1 MATLILHP
9 GKEKSVLRR
18 HPWLFS
24 GAVAQLDGRARPGDT
39 VDVVSHEGRPLGRA
53 AWSPASQIRARIW
66 SFDAAESID
75 HAFFKRRVAASV
87 ARRNALPEL
96 AGQQGLRL
104 IHAES
109 DGLPGVIA
117 DRYGDTVVLQLTT
130 AGADKWRGAIAD
142 SLLKATGCARIYER
156 SDVEVRK
163 LEGLEAV
170 TGWLRNTPLPPGG
183 GGAGGEGEPLV
194 IVENGIR
201 MAVDIVGGHKTGF
214 YLDQRENRRRVA
226 ELARGRRVLNCFCYT
241 AGFSLQAL
249 AGGAREVVS
258 VDSSGPALATA
269 QRNLALNPQL
279 DAARAIWREAD
290 VFAELRSLRAA
301 GERFDLVIL
310 DPPKFANTAAH
321 AERAARAYK
330 DINLLGLQL
339 LAAGGLLMTYSC
351 SGGIGAELFARILA
365 GAALDAGR
373 STKMRRAS
381 CSTCTAPPTIRWT
394 WLSPRATTSRACCC
408 RWIEKLCL
416 RPRRRRYPL
425 RTAPA
430 LRRYFFFASS

>member
-1 MATLILHP
+1 MAILILHP

-53 AWSPASQIRARIW
+53 AWSPASQIRARMW
-66 SFDAAESID
+66 SFAVDETID

-87 ARRNALPEL
+87 ARRDALPEL

-117 DRYGDTVVLQLTT
+117 DRYGDTVVVQLTT
-130 AGADKWRGAIAD
+130 AGADKWRAAIAD
-142 SLLKATGCARIYER
+142 SLQKATGCARIYER
-156 SDVEVRK
+156 SDVEVRS
-163 LEGLEAV
+163 LEGLESV
-170 TGWLRNTPLPPGG
+170 TGWLH
-183 GGAGGEGEPLV
+183 GAAPEGDIV
-194 IVENGIR
+194 IAENGVR

-226 ELARGRRVLNCFCYT
+226 ELARDRRVLNCFCYT

-279 DAARAIWREAD
+279 ESARAIWREAD
-290 VFAELRSLRAA
+290 VFAELRSQRAA
-301 GERFDLVIL
+301 GERYNLVIL

-330 DINLLGLQL
+330 DINLHAMQL
-339 LAAGGLLMTYSC
+339 LAPGGLLMTYSC
-351 SGGIGAELFARILA
+351 SGGVGADLFQKIIA

-373 STKMRRAS
+373 
-381 CSTCTAPPTIRWT
+381 TARVVQHLHGAADHPVDLAFPEGEY
-394 WLSPRATTSRACCC
+394 L
-408 RWIEKLCL
+408 KGLL
-416 RPRRRRYPL
+416 L
-425 RTAPA
+425 QVD
-430 LRRYFFFASS
+430 

>member
-9 GKEKSVLRR
+9 GKEKSALRR

-142 SLLKATGCARIYER
+142 SLLRATGCARIYER

-170 TGWLRNTPLPPGG
+170 TGWLRNAPLPPGG

-194 IVENGIR
+194 IDENGVR

-339 LAAGGLLMTYSC
+339 LAPGGLLMTYSC

-365 GAALDAGR
+365 GAALDAGG
-373 STKMRRAS
+373 STKMSARIVQHLHGA
-381 CSTCTAPPTIRWT
+381 ADHPVDLAFPEGEY
-394 WLSPRATTSRACCC
+394 L
-408 RWIEKLCL
+408 KGLL
-416 RPRRRRYPL
+416 L
-425 RTAPA
+425 QVD
-430 LRRYFFFASS
+430 

>member
-1 MATLILHP
+1 MAILTLHP

-24 GAVAQLDGRARPGDT
+24 GAIARLDGRARPGDT
-39 VDVVSHEGRPLGRA
+39 VDVVSHAGRPLASA

-66 SFDAAESID
+66 SFAAEETID
-75 HAFFKRRVAASV
+75 HAFFKRRVAAAV
-87 ARRNALPEL
+87 ARRAALPEL

-109 DGLPGVIA
+109 DGLPGVVA
-117 DRYGDTVVLQLTT
+117 DRYGDTVVLQLST

-142 SLLKATGCARIYER
+142 SLLKTTGCARIYER

-170 TGWLRNTPLPPGG
+170 TGWLHGTAP
-183 GGAGGEGEPLV
+183 EGDIV
-194 IVENGIR
+194 IDENGVR

-214 YLDQRENRRRVA
+214 YLDQRHNRRRVA
-226 ELARGRRVLNCFCYT
+226 ELARDRRVLNCFCYT

-258 VDSSGPALATA
+258 VDSSGPALAIA
-269 QRNLALNPQL
+269 RHNLALNPQL
-279 DAARAIWREAD
+279 EAARAVWREAD

-301 GERFDLVIL
+301 GEHYDLVIL

-339 LAAGGLLMTYSC
+339 LAPGGLLMTYSC
-351 SGGIGAELFARILA
+351 SGGVDAELFRRIVA
-365 GAALDAGR
+365 GAALDAGA
-373 STKMRRAS
+373 STKMSARIVQHLHGAADHPVDLAFS
-381 CSTCTAPPTIRWT
+381 EGEY
-394 WLSPRATTSRACCC
+394 L
-408 RWIEKLCL
+408 KGLL
-416 RPRRRRYPL
+416 L
-425 RTAPA
+425 QVD
-430 LRRYFFFASS
+430 